1 MTSYGHSFELWRQ
14 AAGSTWHEYVAHD
27 FVTQLGDGSLPKQ
40 AFLNYLVQDYLFL
53 IHFSRAWALA
63 VTKAETVVE
72 MRTCAATVNALV
84 NDEISLHISLCA
96 KAGINESSLF
106 SAEEHPANLAYTRYV
121 LDAGHSGDFLDLMA
135 ALAPC
140 VFGYG
145 EIGARLLG
153 RQQDTPYIAW
163 VETYGGSDYQQLCDD
178 LGILIDNAVHRR
190 LGDTPTR
197 GPRWHALCHRFK
209 TATRLEVGFWQIGLE
224 F

>member
-1 MTSYGHSFELWRQ
+1 MTSYGNIFGLWRQ
-14 AAGSTWHEYVAHD
+14 AAGSLWLDYVCHA
-27 FVTQLGDGSLPKQ
+27 FVNQLSEGSLPKK

-63 VTKAETVVE
+63 VTKADTVDE
-72 MRTCAATVNALV
+72 MRACAATVNALV

-96 KAGINESSLF
+96 NAGIDEDSLF
-106 SAEEHPANLAYTRYV
+106 SAEEHPANVAYTRYV

-145 EIGARLLG
+145 EIGARLIDG
-153 RQQDTPYIAW
+153 QQDTPYRPWI
-163 VETYGGSDYQQLCDD
+163 ETYGGSDYQQLCGD
-178 LGILIDNAVHRR
+178 LGNLIDDAVHRR
-190 LGDTPTR
+190 LGKTHTI

-209 TATRLEVGFWQIGLE
+209 TATRLEVGFWQMGLE
-224 F
+224 V